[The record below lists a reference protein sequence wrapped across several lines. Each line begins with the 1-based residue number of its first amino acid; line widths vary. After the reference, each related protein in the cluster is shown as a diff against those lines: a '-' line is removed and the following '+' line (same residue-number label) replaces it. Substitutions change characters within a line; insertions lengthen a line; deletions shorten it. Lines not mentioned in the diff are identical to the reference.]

1 MKAIA
6 LSSLHKKSNMKKN
19 YHLILLIVGLSFVAC
34 DTNLDLQENP
44 NAVTPDKT
52 DINDLYNNIQLEFGS
67 TYLNAEFA
75 AGQMSRMYHMGSF
88 TYESAV
94 SPNTLNN
101 LWFDAYA
108 DLFPDI
114 AVLNNKKH

>member
-1 MKAIA
+1 
-6 LSSLHKKSNMKKN
+6 MKKN